1 VTVFCG
7 FQRCI
12 LGIPDRSKRFCLW
25 GDICAIVIAM
35 TRRIAIYARCSTDE
49 QTTENQIRELRAVAS
64 RHGWDV
70 AAVFD
75 DNGIGGGVPR
85 EDRPAM
91 KGLLRAVARREIDM
105 VAAWAVDRLGRS
117 LIDLLG
123 FLGELHA
130 KKIDL
135 YLHQQGLDTSTPAG
149 RAMFQM
155 LGVFAEFERSMIRE
169 RVKAGMARA
178 RVSGTKTGAA
188 IGRPALAGRTRDE
201 ACALLLAG
209 HSERDVSRLLGIGKG
224 TIHRL
229 RANIPHRRTLA

>member
-1 VTVFCG
+1 
-7 FQRCI
+7 
-12 LGIPDRSKRFCLW
+12 
-25 GDICAIVIAM
+25 M
-35 TRRIAIYARCSTDE
+35 TKRIAIYARCSTDE
-49 QTTENQIRELRAVAS
+49 QTTENQIRELRDVAS
-64 RHGWDV
+64 RHGWNV
-70 AAVFD
+70 VAVFD
-75 DNGIGGGVPR
+75 DNGISGGVPR

-91 KGLLRAVARREIDM
+91 KMLLGAVARREVDM
-105 VAAWAVDRLGRS
+105 VAAWAVDRLSRS

-178 RVSGTKTGAA
+178 RISGTKTGKA
-188 IGRPALAGRTRDE
+188 IGRPAVAGRTRDE
-201 ACALLLAG
+201 VRALLYAG
-209 HSERDVSRLLGIGKG
+209 HSEREVSRLLGIGKG

-229 RANIPHRRTLA
+229 RVNIHNRIGVEGFTR

>member
-1 VTVFCG
+1 
-7 FQRCI
+7 
-12 LGIPDRSKRFCLW
+12 
-25 GDICAIVIAM
+25 
-35 TRRIAIYARCSTDE
+35 
-49 QTTENQIRELRAVAS
+49 
-64 RHGWDV
+64 
-70 AAVFD
+70 VFD
-75 DNGIGGGVPR
+75 DNGVSGGVPR

-91 KGLLRAVARREIDM
+91 TALLRAVARREVDM

-169 RVKAGMARA
+169 RVKAGMAPA
-178 RVSGTKTGAA
+178 KISGAKTGAA
-188 IGRPALAGRTRDE
+188 IGRPAVAGRTQEGAR
-201 ACALLLAG
+201 ALLSAG
-209 HSERDVSRLLGIGKG
+209 HSEREVARLLGIGKG

-229 RANIPHRRTLA
+229 RASIATG

>member
-1 VTVFCG
+1 
-7 FQRCI
+7 
-12 LGIPDRSKRFCLW
+12 
-25 GDICAIVIAM
+25 M
-35 TRRIAIYARCSTDE
+35 TKRIAIYARCSTDE
-49 QTTENQIRELRAVAS
+49 QVTDNQIRELRAVAS

-70 AAVFD
+70 VAVFD
-75 DNGIGGGVPR
+75 DNGVSGGVPR
-85 EDRPAM
+85 EERPAM
-91 KGLLRAVARREIDM
+91 KALIRAVARREVDM

-155 LGVFAEFERSMIRE
+155 LGVFAEFERSVIRE
-169 RVKAGMARA
+169 RVAGMARA

-188 IGRPALAGRTRDE
+188 IGRPAVLVARRRKRVRSCEPVIVSVRSRGYSALAKARSTD
-201 ACALLLAG
+201 C
-209 HSERDVSRLLGIGKG
+209 VPISRP
-224 TIHRL
+224 R
-229 RANIPHRRTLA
+229 

>member
-1 VTVFCG
+1 
-7 FQRCI
+7 
-12 LGIPDRSKRFCLW
+12 
-25 GDICAIVIAM
+25 M
-35 TRRIAIYARCSTDE
+35 TKRIAIYARCSTEE
-49 QTTENQIRELRAVAS
+49 QVTDNQIRELRAVAK

-70 AAVFD
+70 VAVFD
-75 DNGIGGGVPR
+75 DNGISGGVPR

-91 KGLLRAVARREIDM
+91 KALLRAVARREIDM

-130 KKIDL
+130 KRIDL

-178 RVSGTKTGAA
+178 RISGTKTGNA
-188 IGRPALAGRTRDE
+188 IGRPTVAGNTKDKARD
-201 ACALLLAG
+201 LLRDG
-209 HSERDVSRLLGIGKG
+209 HSEREVSRLLGLGKG

-229 RANIPHRRTLA
+229 RDGAA

>member
-1 VTVFCG
+1 M
-7 FQRCI
+7 
-12 LGIPDRSKRFCLW
+12 P
-25 GDICAIVIAM
+25 A
-35 TRRIAIYARCSTDE
+35 CSTEE
-49 QTTENQIRELRAVAS
+49 QTTENQIHELRAVAS
-64 RHGWDV
+64 SHGWEV
-70 AAVFD
+70 VAVFD
-75 DNGIGGGVPR
+75 DNGISGGLPR

-91 KGLLRAVARREIDM
+91 TARLRAVARREVDM

-130 KKIDL
+130 KKIGL

-188 IGRPALAGRTRDE
+188 IGRPAVAGRMKEEVR
-201 ACALLLAG
+201 ALLRAG
-209 HSERDVSRLLGIGKG
+209 HSEREVARLLGIGKG

-229 RANIPHRRTLA
+229 RANVA

>member
-1 VTVFCG
+1 
-7 FQRCI
+7 
-12 LGIPDRSKRFCLW
+12 
-25 GDICAIVIAM
+25 M
-35 TRRIAIYARCSTDE
+35 TKRIAIYARCSTEE

-70 AAVFD
+70 VAVFD
-75 DNGIGGGVPR
+75 DNGISGGVPR

-91 KGLLRAVARREIDM
+91 KALLRAVARREIDM

-123 FLGELHA
+123 LLGELHA

-178 RVSGTKTGAA
+178 RISGTKTGNA
-188 IGRPALAGRTRDE
+188 IGRPTVAGRTKDE
-201 ACALLLAG
+201 ARALLRNGL
-209 HSERDVSRLLGIGKG
+209 SEREVSRLLGIGKG

-229 RANIPHRRTLA
+229 RDSAA